1 MASEENDKTSVFKTI
16 MKVAFSHIGL
26 STLVILYSMLGGFL
40 FELLEE
46 QNEIWACKE
55 ARQEYDDMENE
66 TLFRYSKIS
75 KIQTSIFRKFKENV
89 IYSTFQNNAFYLI
102 NHKYVY
108 SRCRHVVNGLMR
120 CLLKIFAE
128 EQITRYNFIHILK
141 LLFASNEGT
150 DLPCASAPTM
160 YIHIC
165 KIAH

>member
-66 TLFRYSKIS
+66 TLFRYSTCKTS
-75 KIQTSIFRKFKENV
+75 KIQTSIFR
-89 IYSTFQNNAFYLI
+89 
-102 NHKYVY
+102 
-108 SRCRHVVNGLMR
+108 
-120 CLLKIFAE
+120 
-128 EQITRYNFIHILK
+128 NF
-141 LLFASNEGT
+141 
-150 DLPCASAPTM
+150 
-160 YIHIC
+160 
-165 KIAH
+165 